1 MAAYL
6 RTQDVPVQVH
16 EGSTLPHRQHKFPL
30 AEKNVTVKHIRSFMK
45 LMVPRM
51 KRMRIEEE
59 STIHLGIFSREMVKS
74 DQLFLIVAQHI
85 YNTTNKNNSLNS
97 ASIDPT

>member
-1 MAAYL
+1 
-6 RTQDVPVQVH
+6 
-16 EGSTLPHRQHKFPL
+16 RQHKSPL
-30 AEKNVTVKHIRSFMK
+30 AEKNATVKHIRSFMK

-51 KRMRIEEE
+51 RDEEE
-59 STIHLGIFSREMVKS
+59 STVHLCIFSQEMVKS

-85 YNTTNKNNSLNS
+85 YNTNKNLSLNS